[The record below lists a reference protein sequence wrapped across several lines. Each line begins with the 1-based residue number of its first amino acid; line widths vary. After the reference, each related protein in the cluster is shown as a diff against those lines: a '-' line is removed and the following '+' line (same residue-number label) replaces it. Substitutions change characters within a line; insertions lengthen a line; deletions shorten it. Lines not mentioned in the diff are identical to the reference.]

1 MRSEEQGA
9 HMVHNVHAI
18 RYCVGEIRD
27 TTEESQVPHLVKLC
41 GPAVEPGQP
50 DIAPAAWKRG

>member
-18 RYCVGEIRD
+18 NYRRYCVGEIRD

-41 GPAVEPGQP
+41 GPAVEPGQT
-50 DIAPAAWKRG
+50 DLAPW